1 MLMWEM
7 LFLLTLK
14 ILGMDFKPE
23 LIDVKWTILLPPRK
37 KLKIDLER
45 LNILIFRWLKMKN
58 DLKKVIMVSRDAEQ
72 SIVPKVA
79 NC

>member
-1 MLMWEM
+1 M

>member
-1 MLMWEM
+1 M

-14 ILGMDFKPE
+14 ILDMGFKPE
-23 LIDVKWTILLPPRK
+23 LIDVKWTILLPPWK

-58 DLKKVIMVSRDAEQ
+58 DLKKVFMVSRDAEQ